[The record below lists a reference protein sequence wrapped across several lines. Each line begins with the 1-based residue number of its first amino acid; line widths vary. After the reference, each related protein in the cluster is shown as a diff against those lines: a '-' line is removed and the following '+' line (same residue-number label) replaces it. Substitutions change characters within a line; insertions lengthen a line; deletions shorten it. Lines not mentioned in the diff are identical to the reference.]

1 MLFKVITFFG
11 CNVLN
16 VNPLKYLSINTEVC
30 RARPEAISFNSN
42 EPWFYTYS
50 IKIGK
55 CCGSWIYNNQKYW
68 WL

>member
-1 MLFKVITFFG
+1 MFFKVITFFG

-16 VNPLKYLSINTEVC
+16 LNLLKNLSRNTEVC
-30 RARPEAISFNSN
+30 RARPEAINLNSN

-55 CCGSWIYNNQKYW
+55 CCGCWIYNNQKYW
-68 WL
+68 

>member
-1 MLFKVITFFG
+1 MITFFG

-16 VNPLKYLSINTEVC
+16 VNPLKCLSMNTEVC
-30 RARPEAISFNSN
+30 RVRPEVINFNSN
-42 EPWFYTYS
+42 EPYS

-68 WL
+68 